1 MSYQSRPTVHTSW
14 YGCRRRSHWSPTSA
28 AKAKDST
35 ELRNG
40 RTTLKSTAEARLREP
55 TASSGASEGWSP
67 RPGSNRRPLPYQGS
81 ALPAELR
88 GPAATRHP
96 WSTGPRS
103 VAGSADSR
111 QPSVNVRKT
120 RSQTK
125 DDRSWKALRMESVV
139 GREGIEPPQSKDG

>member
-1 MSYQSRPTVHTSW
+1 MPYHSRPTVHTSW

-40 RTTLKSTAEARLREP
+40 RTTLRSTADARLREP
-55 TASSGASEGWSP
+55 SATSGASEGWSP

-88 GPAATRHP
+88 GRLRRFCRSR
-96 WSTGPRS
+96 WSLGNHRSFLVNLGLDS
-103 VAGSADSR
+103 VAGPMSPGHR
-111 QPSVNVRKT
+111 VE
-120 RSQTK
+120 
-125 DDRSWKALRMESVV
+125 WLV